1 MLGLIRSY
9 LHENDGQFAMI
20 MAIAAV
26 PLLMCTSYVIDIQRA
41 GSANNE
47 LQNALDA
54 ATLAAVTKG
63 NLTKQARGDYAK
75 AHFTDNYKGDMDVSL
90 KAKVTESQVTLSAKG
105 GFPVTLNFVPGLDK
119 IDISESSTAELIK
132 ETVTCLLVLSKHNKQ
147 ALTFGG
153 TSVFDSPDCAIQ
165 VNSDHPQAL
174 WGGSDR
180 PPVAKDICVTGGYYG
195 RFATHVKT
203 ECRPIEDP
211 YKDVT
216 IPEPEGCK
224 SLNGVT
230 LDSQRLAT
238 TYDGIDLMVKNYTSN
253 YEQLNPG
260 NYCGGLQIDGRT
272 VLRPGIYHITDGPLI
287 IGENA
292 DVFGDDV
299 TFVLN
304 GAKSRL
310 HMLRGAKMNITAT
323 KKGDFGG
330 VAFYQVPSGARWPE
344 NQSLVLSGGD
354 LTVNGVFY
362 FPTHAVHI
370 QGTSQVGAT
379 AKATSFIAQTLK
391 IDAEVKTT
399 VNVDHKAAGLPPLH
413 PRTDEGARLVSK

>member
-9 LHENDGQFAMI
+9 RHDKNGQFAI
-20 MAIAAV
+20 LSAIFAV
-26 PLLMCTSYVIDIQRA
+26 PLLMSTSYVVDIQRA
-41 GSANNE
+41 GSAGIS
-47 LQNALDA
+47 LQNTLDA

-63 NLTKQARGDYAK
+63 TMSKRARGEYAK
-75 AHFTDNYKGDMDVSL
+75 THFHNNYSGDLDISL
-90 KAKVTESQVTLSAKG
+90 KAKVTETQVTLNAKT
-105 GFPVTLNFVPGLDK
+105 GFPVTLNFLPG
-119 IDISESSTAELIK
+119 IDEIDMSESSTAELIK

-180 PPVAKDICVTGGYYG
+180 PPMAKDICVTGGYYG

-211 YKDVT
+211 YKDVL
-216 IPEPEGCK
+216 IPDAGRCK
-224 SLNGVT
+224 NLTGISLET
-230 LDSQRLAT
+230 PRRAAT
-238 TYDGIDLMVKNYTSN
+238 YAGIDLMVKNYTSS
-253 YEQLNPG
+253 YEQLTPG
-260 NYCGGLQIDGRT
+260 NFCGGLQIDGRT
-272 VLRPGIYHITDGPLI
+272 ALSPGIYHITDGPLV

-292 DVFGDDV
+292 DVFGNDV

-310 HMLRGAKMNITAT
+310 HMLEGAKMNITASR
-323 KKGDFGG
+323 KGDFGG

-344 NQSLVLSGGD
+344 NRSLVLSGGE

-362 FPTHAVHI
+362 FPTHAVHV

-399 VNVDHKAAGLPPLH
+399 VNVDHEAAGLPPLH